1 MNRSHSFEVSRF
13 SLTHTAYPELFAIV
27 GATVPDLRGLFL
39 RGQGGNAA
47 ALGSIQEDAG
57 RNITGSFSSEAL
69 YSGGLNPNNPPSGA
83 FFYEANNSGEH
94 IDSSGEGEVHIMK
107 LDASRVWGANHTA
120 SEFRPVNR
128 AVRYLIRAL

>member
-13 SLTHTAYPELFAIV
+13 SLTHTAYPELFALV

-47 ALGSIQEDAG
+47 TLGSVQEDAG
-57 RNITGSFSSEAL
+57 RNLTGSFSSEAL
-69 YSGGLNPNNPPSGA
+69 FSGALNPNNPPTGA
-83 FFYEANNSGEH
+83 FFYEARSNGEH
-94 IDSSGEGEVHIMK
+94 IDASGEGPVHIMR
-107 LDASRVWGANHTA
+107 LDASRVWGGNHTA
-120 SEFRPVNR
+120 TEFRPINR